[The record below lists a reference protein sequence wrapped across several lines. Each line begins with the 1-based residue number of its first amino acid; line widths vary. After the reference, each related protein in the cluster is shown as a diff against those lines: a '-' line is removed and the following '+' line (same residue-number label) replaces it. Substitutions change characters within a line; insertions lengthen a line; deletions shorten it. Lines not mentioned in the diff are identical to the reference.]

1 MNRRITISAVCISL
15 VVGITGCSKS
25 ATAIPQPTGT
35 AAFVASVQS
44 TKLKAVSYIKEPGL
58 IHLGELICLNLQND
72 VSLTKILRDV
82 VYLNGTDD
90 KSGLTVAERSQ
101 FAIAAVAAS
110 VAHLCPDQT
119 SKIKK

>member
-1 MNRRITISAVCISL
+1 MNRRVAIGAVCFSL
-15 VVGITGCSKS
+15 VVGLTGCAKS
-25 ATAIPQPTGT
+25 TNATPQPTGT
-35 AAFVASVQS
+35 AAFVASVES
-44 TKLKAVSYIKEPGL
+44 TKLKAVAYIKVPGL
-58 IHLGELICLNLQND
+58 IQLGELICLNLQRD

-82 VYLNGTDD
+82 TYLNGTDD
-90 KSGLTVAERSQ
+90 KSGLTVGERSQ